1 MDLDNKTHPKLTQ
14 DELIQQFNNI
24 VGTKKVL
31 TKLTQ
36 TAYYR
41 SGFRSG
47 NGAALAVVFPNTI
60 LEQWKLIEVCV
71 KANCIIIMQAAKTGL
86 TEGSSPSGNEYDRDV
101 IIINTLK
108 INHIHLIDDARQAV
122 SLSGASLHNLE
133 EKLKKVN
140 REPHS
145 VIGSSQIGATV
156 VGGIANNSGG
166 ALVKRGPA
174 YTEFALYAQVDKN
187 GKLHLVNHLGIDGL
201 GKTPE
206 EILNN
211 VQEGNFDPMNIQYD
225 TGMASDNEYVDRV
238 RDIHSDIPARY
249 NADSRRLFEASG
261 CAGKLGVFAVRT
273 DTYAV
278 PDKEQVFYLG
288 TNNAE
293 KLTQLRKDILTNF
306 KNLPEMAEYLHR
318 TIFKITESYGK
329 DTFLSINYLGT
340 KNIPKFF
347 AVKARVEN
355 LLKRLPLL
363 SDSLPDKFLFYLS
376 KLFRQHLPKRML
388 EFSDKYEHHLILK
401 MSDKGIAEVQ
411 DYLKK
416 HWSKEYDSGFF
427 VCRTDEGNKALLHR
441 FAAGAAAG
449 RYQMIHNNKVEGI
462 LSLDIALRRND
473 DDWVEKL
480 PQEISSNLVHV
491 LYYGHFMCNVFH
503 QNYIFKK
510 GTDRQKM
517 KSVMLAMLDDKGA
530 KYPAEH
536 NVGHLYEAENNLQR
550 FYKKLDP
557 TNTFNPGV
565 GKMSKYQGHCSCC
578 HS

>member
-1 MDLDNKTHPKLTQ
+1 MTKN
-14 DELIQQFNNI
+14 ELIHQFNNI
-24 VGTKKVL
+24 VGAKRVL

-86 TEGSSPSGNEYDRDV
+86 TEGSSPSGDEYDREV
-101 IIINTLK
+101 VIINTLAIK
-108 INHIHLIDDARQAV
+108 KIHLINDGKQAI
-122 SLSGASLHNLE
+122 SLPGASLHSLE
-133 EKLKKVN
+133 ERLTEIN
-140 REPHS
+140 RAPHS

-201 GKTPE
+201 GETPE
-206 EILNN
+206 EILSN
-211 VQEGNFDPMNIQYD
+211 VQKGNFDPINIQHD
-225 TGMASDNEYVDRV
+225 SGMASDHEYADRV
-238 RDIHSDIPARY
+238 RDIESDIPARY

-273 DTYAV
+273 DTFAV
-278 PDKEQVFYLG
+278 PDKERVFYLG

-306 KNLPEMAEYLHR
+306 ENLPEMAEYLHR

-347 AVKARVEN
+347 AVKAKVEG

-363 SDSLPDKFLFYLS
+363 SDSFPDKFLFYLS
-376 KLFRQHLPKRML
+376 KLFPQHLPKRML

-401 MSDKGIAEVQ
+401 MSDKGIVEVQ
-411 DYLKK
+411 NYLKK
-416 HWSKEYDSGFF
+416 HWSKEHDSGFF
-427 VCRTDEGNKALLHR
+427 ACKADEGNKALLHR

-480 PQEISSNLVHV
+480 PQEISDNLVYV

-510 GTDRQKM
+510 GTDKQKM
-517 KSVMLAMLDDKGA
+517 KSIMLAMLNDKGA

-536 NVGHLYEAENNLQR
+536 NVGHLYEAENSLQK

-557 TNTFNPGV
+557 TNTFNPGI
-565 GKMSKYQGHCSCC
+565 GKMSKYQSHCSCC
-578 HS
+578 HL

>member
-1 MDLDNKTHPKLTQ
+1 MTQ
-14 DELIQQFNNI
+14 SELIQQFNDI
-24 VGTKKVL
+24 VGAKKVL

-47 NGAALAVVFPNTI
+47 NGTALAVVFPDTI
-60 LEQWKLIEVCV
+60 LEQWKLIEACV

-86 TEGSSPSGNEYDRDV
+86 TEGSSPNGDEYDRDV
-101 IIINTLK
+101 VIINTLA
-108 INHIHLIDDARQAV
+108 INQIHLINDSKQAI
-122 SLSGASLHNLE
+122 SLSGASLHSLE
-133 EKLKKVN
+133 ERLVEVN
-140 REPHS
+140 RAPHS

-174 YTEFALYAQVDKN
+174 YTEFSLYAQVDKN
-187 GKLHLVNHLGIDGL
+187 GNLHLVNHLGIEGL

-211 VQEGNFDPMNIQYD
+211 VQNGNFGPTNIQYD
-225 TGMASDNEYVDRV
+225 KRMASDHEYVDRV
-238 RDIHSDIPARY
+238 RNIDSDIPARY

-273 DTYAV
+273 DTFAM

-293 KLTQLRKDILTNF
+293 KLTQLRKDILANF
-306 KNLPEMAEYLHR
+306 ENLPEMAEYLHR

-347 AVKARVEN
+347 AVKAKVEN

-363 SDSLPDKFLFYLS
+363 SDSLPDKILFYLS
-376 KLFRQHLPKRML
+376 KLFPQHLPKRML

-401 MSDKGIAEVQ
+401 MSDKGIAEAQ

-427 VCRTDEGNKALLHR
+427 VCKTDEGDKALLHR

-449 RYQMIHNNKVEGI
+449 RYQMIHSNKVEGI

-480 PQEISSNLVHV
+480 PQEISSNLEHV

-517 KSVMLAMLDDKGA
+517 KSIMLAMLDGKGA

-536 NVGHLYEAENNLQR
+536 NVGHLYEAENSLQK

-557 TNTFNPGV
+557 TNTFNPGI
-565 GKMSKYQGHCSCC
+565 GKMSKYQSHCNCC
-578 HS
+578 NL